1 MINLLARWII
11 SALALAI
18 VAQIPFLDITYKN
31 NTIALL
37 EATVVIGMFNSFIR
51 PMVSIFTLPL
61 NCLTFGLFGYV
72 VNAVLFKS
80 THLIVH
86 DFDCSWTGAFFGPV
100 LMGILSAILS
110 SLLPDKVTG
119 KK

>member
-11 SALALAI
+11 STIALAI
-18 VAQIPFLDITYKN
+18 VAQIPFLEITYKS
-31 NTIALL
+31 TVALMM
-37 EATVVIGMFNSFIR
+37 ATVVMGMFNSFIR
-51 PMVSIFTLPL
+51 PMVGLFTLPL

-72 VNAVLFKS
+72 VNAVLFKA

-100 LMGILSAILS
+100 LMGILSGILCS
-110 SLLPDKVTG
+110 ILPDKIAG